1 MTAKRSLSSQEKLD
15 KSNEGMRP
23 GANVTEI
30 CRRHGIGTSLYY
42 CGPSVCGV
50 AT

>member
-1 MTAKRSLSSQEKLD
+1 MTTKRSFSSQEKLD
-15 KSNEGMRP
+15 MINEGMQP
-23 GANVTEI
+23 GVNIGEI

-42 CGPSVCGV
+42 CEPSVSGV